1 MAGTKSF
8 EAIFNAYFH
17 QKIKFDEFLNL
28 DIFDEVNKIKIGDKE
43 AYSCSKKLKKIHQ
56 FLIVFVLNKVEI
68 KNDVVFSYRKR
79 MNVVN
84 AIYPHAKKRAIYK
97 TDIRSFFPSIKMS
110 EVRNM
115 LKQHANSSMFS
126 DLSDYLDNII
136 NAISINDN
144 LPIGF
149 PTSPVV
155 SNFSF
160 YKYDLLIKS
169 YSDKNGYVYT
179 RYADDIL
186 ISSDDYLDKE
196 IITKEITNIF
206 ERNGANYK
214 LNKDKTKILPR
225 GSKRI
230 IFGVSILPDGKLT
243 ISKKLRND
251 IETKIYLYLT
261 DKKKFLE
268 YSKFTSM
275 EDAVVNIS
283 GVLNHVNTIDKY
295 YLDKLKIKY
304 GTSIIGLFFRK
315 TIENEYRS

>member
-1 MAGTKSF
+1 
-8 EAIFNAYFH
+8 
-17 QKIKFDEFLNL
+17 
-28 DIFDEVNKIKIGDKE
+28 
-43 AYSCSKKLKKIHQ
+43 
-56 FLIVFVLNKVEI
+56 
-68 KNDVVFSYRKR
+68 
-79 MNVVN
+79 
-84 AIYPHAKKRAIYK
+84 
-97 TDIRSFFPSIKMS
+97 MS

-315 TIENEYRS
+315 TIENE